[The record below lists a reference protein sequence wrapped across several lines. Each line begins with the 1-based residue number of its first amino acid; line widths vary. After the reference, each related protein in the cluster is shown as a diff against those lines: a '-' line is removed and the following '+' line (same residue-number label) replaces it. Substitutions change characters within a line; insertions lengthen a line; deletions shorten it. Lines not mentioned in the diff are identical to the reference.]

1 MTDSKQRIQEAERR
15 LAKVEA
21 LQRMLEEMNESLTGY
36 REALCQKLALLQQGE
51 NRAKNSTPTTAPA
64 RRDSKVIPKAAAPP
78 ARKAA
83 APAPVEEAPEP
94 VEEEE
99 NVEAMRA
106 FPRRQGNP
114 VQVSITDA
122 TNTMDGFQGWVI
134 DRSSGG
140 LRILVDQSILPG
152 TVLSLKPVKAHP
164 GFPWVQVKVC
174 NCAPE
179 RGSFSIGV
187 QFSTKLTWGELQA
200 FG

>member
-1 MTDSKQRIQEAERR
+1 MTNGKERIQEAERR

-21 LQRMLEEMNESLTGY
+21 LQRMLEDMNESLAGY
-36 REALCQKLALLQQGE
+36 REVLSQKLALLQQGE
-51 NRAKNSTPTTAPA
+51 KRAKNSTPTTAPV
-64 RRDSKVIPKAAAPP
+64 RRDSKQLPKVAAPA

-83 APAPVEEAPEP
+83 APAPVAPPPEP

-106 FPRRQGNP
+106 APRRQGNP
-114 VQVSITDA
+114 VQVTITDA

-140 LRILVDQSILPG
+140 LRILVDQAIHAGSILS
-152 TVLSLKPVKAHP
+152 VKPVKAHA

-174 NCAPE
+174 TCTPE